1 MQGTRRS
8 WQNEEK
14 KKTYVLGSQTQM
26 DAGVSVSNTAS
37 RKPQSRSLG
46 AKEKSF
52 GTQNFYTQLDYQ
64 HGSPFEG
71 AQEFG

>member
-1 MQGTRRS
+1 MQGTQRS

-26 DAGVSVSNTAS
+26 DAGVSVSHTAS
-37 RKPQSRSLG
+37 RKPRSRSLG

-52 GTQNFYTQLDYQ
+52 GT
-64 HGSPFEG
+64 
-71 AQEFG
+71 

>member
-52 GTQNFYTQLDYQ
+52 GT
-64 HGSPFEG
+64 
-71 AQEFG
+71 